1 MGNVVRQLL
10 FICIFIYIFFKNHQA
25 NFHRGIMVQQKVQ
38 KILII
43 LEIKLQVL
51 GTQTAIYLI

>member
-1 MGNVVRQLL
+1 
-10 FICIFIYIFFKNHQA
+10 
-25 NFHRGIMVQQKVQ
+25 MVQQKVQ